1 MRSEIGG
8 RGGQSQDQLGF
19 GIYPKRV
26 LRGAALGCRSA
37 RLLSRVCL
45 VAGRG
50 GEAGGVGGGRGW
62 TGQLSGEGAAGI
74 NPLGPSPFSRWSH
87 QPWGSFRTHRG
98 PIALQQENQGQLSE
112 RRRGAL
118 QRPQGSGEG
127 GSPEC
132 SSQAPRRG
140 LLVPLPP
147 RPPPPLLHPPS
158 RFFSSVIKYSCQQS
172 RPSLGRL
179 LCLASAL
186 YKLLKSRALFLLS
199 KHFLSPQSIMHFTQL
214 L

>member
-26 LRGAALGCRSA
+26 LWGAALGCRSA

-62 TGQLSGEGAAGI
+62 TGQLSGDGAAGI

-98 PIALQQENQGQLSE
+98 PIALQQESQGQLSE
-112 RRRGAL
+112 RSRGAL

-127 GSPEC
+127 GSPEY

-147 RPPPPLLHPPS
+147 RPPPPALHPPS

-179 LCLASAL
+179 PVSSFCFVQAFKEQGAFPTL
-186 YKLLKSRALFLLS
+186 
-199 KHFLSPQSIMHFTQL
+199 
-214 L
+214 